1 MYFPPFIAAR
11 MGQKIGRRPQTQ
23 LCGDAFDLLLQDYW
37 DFELIRR
44 TQGRREAT
52 AADEEAVDE
61 LCQPYLDW
69 KKEAL
74 K

>member
-1 MYFPPFIAAR
+1 M
-11 MGQKIGRRPQTQ
+11 
-23 LCGDAFDLLLQDYW
+23 LQDYW

-44 TQGRREAT
+44 TRGRREAT
-52 AADEEAVDE
+52 AADEKAVDE

-69 KKEAL
+69 RKEAL